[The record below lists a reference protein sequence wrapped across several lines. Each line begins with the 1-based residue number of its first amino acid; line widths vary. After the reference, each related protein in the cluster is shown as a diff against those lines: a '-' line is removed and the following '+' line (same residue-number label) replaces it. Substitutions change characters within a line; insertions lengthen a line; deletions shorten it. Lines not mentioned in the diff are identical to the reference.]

1 MRTTGKL
8 ATVFGVMALLV
19 APVLQH
25 ARAGFLD
32 TLKGKAKEEA
42 KKKALEMAKEKAA
55 KMLKKKVADPPK
67 EPEDEFMGEY
77 AGTFAPAG
85 GGQTPARATVVGYLN
100 RKEGTWH
107 WDVVLTWGR
116 DVVDLKRRPEKQV
129 KLKGARQ
136 GGKLVLSD
144 GGWSGEIAGH
154 KLSAAGKDGKFALK
168 YTLRKSPTLGAE
180 PPAGAVVL
188 LPFREGKPTRLD
200 EWTNKKWLLCSD
212 GSAMVRGGGNLT
224 TRKFKDFKVHI
235 EFYCPYQP
243 DRAGQGRAN
252 SGCYMHSKY
261 EVQVLDSFGLAGRNN
276 EAGGIYTVSDP
287 LVNAALPPGQWQTY
301 DITFRGPRLAA
312 DGTVK
317 QWAKFVEVL
326 HNGVKVQEN
335 VEVRK
340 VTRGG
345 RGKGHVETGPIML
358 QDHGNPV
365 RYRNIWLLERKD

>member
-1 MRTTGKL
+1 MKTTVRL
-8 ATVFGVMALLV
+8 AIVSAVVALFFGA
-19 APVLQH
+19 ASRD

-32 TLKGKAKEEA
+32 TLKSKAKEEA
-42 KKKALEMAKEKAA
+42 QKKALEIAKEKAA
-55 KMLKKKVADPPK
+55 KMLKKEISEPPK

-77 AGTFAPAG
+77 GGTFTPAG
-85 GGQTPARATVVGYLN
+85 GGETPARATVVGYLD
-100 RKEGTWH
+100 RKKGAWH

-116 DVVDLKRRPEKQV
+116 DVVDLKRRPEKEV
-129 KLKGARQ
+129 KLEGARQ
-136 GGKLVLSD
+136 GSKLVLSD
-144 GGWSGEIAGH
+144 GDWSGQITGRE
-154 KLSAAGKDGKFALK
+154 LTAAGKDGKFALR
-168 YTLRKSPTLGAE
+168 YTVRKSPTSGAK

-188 LPFREGKPTRLD
+188 LPFQEGKPTSLD
-200 EWTNKKWLLCSD
+200 EWTNKKWVLVSD
-212 GSAMVRGGGNLT
+212 GSAMVRGGGSLT

-243 DRAGQGRAN
+243 DRTGQGRAN

-276 EAGGIYTVSDP
+276 EAGGIYTVRDP
-287 LVNAALPPGQWQTY
+287 DVNAALPPGQWQTY

-317 QWAKFVEVL
+317 EWGKFVEVL

-340 VTRGG
+340 VTTGG
-345 RGKGHVETGPIML
+345 RGKDHVEVGPIML

-365 RYRNIWLLERKD
+365 RYRNIWLLETRD

>member
-8 ATVFGVMALLV
+8 AIVLGLAALLLG
-19 APVLQH
+19 AASRDAH
-25 ARAGFLD
+25 GGFLD
-32 TLKGKAKEEA
+32 RLKSKAKEEA
-42 KKKALEMAKEKAA
+42 KKKAVEMAKEKAA
-55 KMLKKKVADPPK
+55 KMLKKEVSDPPK

-77 AGTFAPAG
+77 AGTFTPAG
-85 GGQTPARATVVGYLN
+85 GGQTPARATVVGYLD
-100 RKEGTWH
+100 KKKGAWH

-116 DVVDLKRRPEKQV
+116 EVVDLKRRAKKEV
-129 KLKGARQ
+129 KLDGAGQ
-136 GGKLVLSD
+136 GSKLVLSD
-144 GGWSGEIAGH
+144 GDWSGQITGH
-154 KLSAAGKDGKFALK
+154 ELSAAGKDGKFALR
-168 YTLRKSPTLGAE
+168 YTLRKSPTSGAE

-188 LPFREGKPTRLD
+188 LPFQEGKPTRLD
-200 EWTNKKWLLCSD
+200 EWTNKKWVLLSD
-212 GSAMVRGGGNLT
+212 GSAMVTGGGSLT

-243 DRAGQGRAN
+243 DRRGQGRAN

-276 EAGGIYTVSDP
+276 EAGGIYTVKDP

-301 DITFRGPRLAA
+301 DITFRGPRIAD

-317 QWAKFVEVL
+317 EWGKFVEVL

-340 VTRGG
+340 VTTGG
-345 RGKGHVETGPIML
+345 RGKGHVEVGQIML

-365 RYRNIWLLERKD
+365 RYRNIWLLEMKE